1 MKWVRHIA
9 TIRICNFY
17 DIISDVTD
25 DIITEIITDDIT
37 DDIITEIIID
47 DITDDIINA
56 EQSCLNTQHSQ
67 HH

>member
-25 DIITEIITDDIT
+25 DIT
-37 DDIITEIIID
+37 DDIITEAIG
-47 DITDDIINA
+47 
-56 EQSCLNTQHSQ
+56 
-67 HH
+67 